1 MSNRQV
7 IDTDKAEFMEWAK
20 DQLKNKAVN
29 SLDTNE
35 MIAYQN
41 KLWEDRISMSDLYKI
56 TLDEVGFEAWIKE
69 QLKQIKSS
77 DDQQPVSYV
86 AYNY

>member
-1 MSNRQV
+1 
-7 IDTDKAEFMEWAK
+7 MEWAK

-35 MIAYQN
+35 MIAYQK

-56 TLDEVGFEAWIKE
+56 TLDEVGFEAWINE
-69 QLKQIKSS
+69 QLKQFKSS
-77 DDQQPVSYV
+77 DDKEPVSYV
-86 AYNY
+86 AYNLSEMIFEIG